1 MRVQW
6 KDWEGWLHRFAGL
19 HIVHLEKKN
28 GKLYNCHR
36 IFAWLELAEIIDDDE
51 NVSLLVFSRLST
63 VEGTD
68 SQVSYEDFME
78 ENNADFVIYIVTT
91 KDYDSVE
98 EPLKQLMEKYPDLTG
113 VVEYWDNV
121 SNETLGEFKEMAK
134 DATTLT
140 GQMQFLLKT
149 DGTCI
154 EF

>member
-1 MRVQW
+1 M
-6 KDWEGWLHRFAGL
+6 
-19 HIVHLEKKN
+19 
-28 GKLYNCHR
+28 
-36 IFAWLELAEIIDDDE
+36 ELAEIIDDDE

-91 KDYDSVE
+91 KDCDSVE
-98 EPLKQLMEKYPDLTG
+98 EPLKQLMGKYPDLTG

-121 SNETLGEFKEMAK
+121 SNEILGEFKEMAK
-134 DATTLT
+134 DVTTLT

>member
-1 MRVQW
+1 
-6 KDWEGWLHRFAGL
+6 
-19 HIVHLEKKN
+19 
-28 GKLYNCHR
+28 
-36 IFAWLELAEIIDDDE
+36 
-51 NVSLLVFSRLST
+51 
-63 VEGTD
+63 
-68 SQVSYEDFME
+68 ME

-154 EF
+154 EFQFERERYEKEYFTIGNSTAIDRFSRVQYDKKQI

>member
-1 MRVQW
+1 M
-6 KDWEGWLHRFAGL
+6 
-19 HIVHLEKKN
+19 
-28 GKLYNCHR
+28 
-36 IFAWLELAEIIDDDE
+36 ELAEIIDDDE

-149 DGTCI
+149 DGTGI

>member
-1 MRVQW
+1 M
-6 KDWEGWLHRFAGL
+6 
-19 HIVHLEKKN
+19 
-28 GKLYNCHR
+28 
-36 IFAWLELAEIIDDDE
+36 ELAEIIDDDE

-121 SNETLGEFKEMAK
+121 SNEILGEFKEMAK
-134 DATTLT
+134 DVTTLT

-154 EF
+154 EFYVRGIIHPLLIKLLHKRQVNPVAKYTIFQYLFL